1 MISRP
6 LQLPSIPQR
15 RKGRE
20 EKVGP
25 RETEMMGN
33 GKREP
38 KGKLPNE
45 RKQSGTNGIGVVEKG
60 QEHSNGRKEMRK
72 DAQKPQKAMIERR
85 KVRKEA
91 DKNDLEV
98 PDKTENSVQATR
110 NTEKGSD
117 LDDTEDLIE
126 NGTTN
131 DSSGGEKKRERRR
144 KSPAVTSI
152 NEKET
157 KPWGRRRSSLG
168 STPLVPSS
176 SLQSLPHPSRGNGPA
191 TPSFGSYTLPRRAK
205 KAGSEPPPVI
215 RPYLP
220 HRTSTPRIQTST
232 DEFASKRTLSPTLS
246 APTPRTS
253 SFCPSCPPRT
263 YSTLPRTFNS
273 LPRRAN
279 KASYTF
285 YSHSIST
292 TISASPTASSN
303 NIFIPRKVFSVTD
316 ESKGSRQ
323 KLLSGFFPLRGYPSP
338 PHQKDHIIDQKGQKM
353 YENKK

>member
-1 MISRP
+1 M
-6 LQLPSIPQR
+6 
-15 RKGRE
+15 
-20 EKVGP
+20 
-25 RETEMMGN
+25 
-33 GKREP
+33 
-38 KGKLPNE
+38 
-45 RKQSGTNGIGVVEKG
+45 
-60 QEHSNGRKEMRK
+60 RKEAR
-72 DAQKPQKAMIERR
+72 KPQKAMIERR
-85 KVRKEA
+85 KVRKEE
-91 DKNDLEV
+91 DDNDLEV
-98 PDKTENSVQATR
+98 PDKTDNSVQATR
-110 NTEKGSD
+110 NTEKGSG
-117 LDDTEDLIE
+117 LDDTEDVIE

-131 DSSGGEKKRERRR
+131 DTSCGENKRERRR

-152 NEKET
+152 NEEET

-168 STPLVPSS
+168 STPLVPSN

-205 KAGSEPPPVI
+205 KSGSEPPPVI

-232 DEFASKRTLSPTLS
+232 DKFASKRTLSPTLS

-253 SFCPSCPPRT
+253 SFCPSCTPRT

-303 NIFIPRKVFSVTD
+303 NIFIPRKVFSVTH
-316 ESKGSRQ
+316 ESKGTFQ
-323 KLLSGFFPLRGYPSP
+323 KRFSGIRPLRGYPP
-338 PHQKDHIIDQKGQKM
+338 PLPP
-353 YENKK
+353 